1 MSDANPAGNG
11 SLPTPGPGGGQAT
24 DGQAPDRQAPGR
36 QDPDRRASSYD
47 PRAIE
52 YARQRAWD
60 SREAFRTPLLKA
72 TQSGVYIKASA
83 PFTSGNVHIGH
94 VRSYAIGDAYA
105 RFQRARGEP
114 VLFAFGFDAFGLPA
128 ELGAIANGESPA
140 EWVARCAEHM
150 TGQLRRLGFS
160 FDWERT
166 FMSSDP
172 IMYRW
177 SQWLFLT
184 LLDAGL
190 IYHGSGSVD
199 WCDTC
204 QTTLATIQV
213 EDGTCWRCHNPVRLI
228 QRAQWYLRISA
239 YLEEN
244 DRRTGELQKWDETSL
259 ASQRFVLGRAD
270 GVELQARA
278 ADGRELTVFT
288 PHAEGI
294 AQARFVLIS
303 PKHPEVERWSAE
315 AAVGEQLEEMRL
327 GGWERSSRGAEAVAL
342 VDTGCTVSISE
353 GGPSLPLLISP
364 AVDERFGATAVLG
377 IPGCD
382 RTDELIAERLGI
394 PLVEQEKGKEEG
406 GVGVEVDTG
415 PSESGSPV
423 AAAETEAGKPGGAL
437 PAATEAGPDGTPPAG
452 TAAGRAGEARP
463 ARSAAQG
470 PGGARPAVRYKAG
483 DFSISRQR
491 AWGTPIPIV
500 YCEDCGTVP
509 IPREQLPVELPRDLK
524 PTGAGNPLAEREE
537 FVNTACPRCGGP
549 ARRETD
555 TLDCHFDALWLWIPA
570 CVPASERERPLEE
583 ILALEDLRAWLPS
596 ERLVAGS
603 DSGNFMF
610 DQRITTKALRDIG
623 PLAFLADGEPF
634 AGALMHEMVIR
645 DGRKMSKHLG
655 NVVDPDELVESFG
668 ADTVR
673 MAVLW
678 AARPQK
684 SLNWSDSAVQ
694 FCQRFLHS
702 LWLYSRTRIA
712 QRVED
717 SGDLDPRRTEH
728 LRRRLEKW
736 CDIAVEKITEEL
748 AELEMHSAVRNAI
761 RLLDRIKDYEKRVLK
776 HSGALCR
783 EDHEA
788 LLDALGLMARVITPF
803 APHVGE
809 ELWESSGLGEP
820 GVDPPWPR
828 TGEWSRQ
835 PPVAAVS
842 RAEAMPVAG
851 SEE

>member
-1 MSDANPAGNG
+1 MSDANQAGNG
-11 SLPTPGPGGGQAT
+11 SPPTPGPEGGQAA
-24 DGQAPDRQAPGR
+24 DGQAPGGQAPGG
-36 QDPDRRASSYD
+36 QDTDRRAFPYD

-52 YARQRAWD
+52 HARQRAWESSD
-60 SREAFRTPLLKA
+60 AFRTPLLK
-72 TQSGVYIKASA
+72 TEQSGVYIKASA

-244 DRRTGELQKWDETSL
+244 DRRTGELEKWDETSL

-270 GVELQARA
+270 GVELRARA

-294 AQARFVLIS
+294 AQTRFVLIS
-303 PKHPEVERWSAE
+303 PKHPEVERWSAN

-327 GGWERSSRGAEAVAL
+327 GGWERSSRGAETVAL

-353 GGPSLPLLISP
+353 GGRSLPLLISP

-377 IPGCD
+377 IPECD

-394 PLVEQEKGKEEG
+394 PSAHEKEEEEG
-406 GVGVEVDTG
+406 GVGGNVDAG
-415 PSESGSPV
+415 SSGSGSPV
-423 AAAETEAGKPGGAL
+423 RPAEV
-437 PAATEAGPDGTPPAG
+437 
-452 TAAGRAGEARP
+452 AAGGSEGARP
-463 ARSAAQG
+463 AEPAADG
-470 PGGARPAVRYKAG
+470 PGPRLAVRYKAN

-491 AWGTPIPIV
+491 SWGTPIPIV
-500 YCEDCGTVP
+500 YCEACGTVP
-509 IPREQLPVELPRDLK
+509 IPKEQLPVELPRDLK
-524 PTGAGNPLAEREE
+524 PTGAGNPLAERED
-537 FVNTACPRCGGP
+537 FVNTTCPRCGGS
-549 ARRETD
+549 ATRETD

-570 CVPASERERPLEE
+570 CVPAPERERSLEE
-583 ILALEDLRAWLPS
+583 ILALDDLRAWLPS

-702 LWLYSRTRIA
+702 LWQYSQARFA
-712 QRVED
+712 QQVED
-717 SGDLDPRRTEH
+717 SGELDPRRTEH

-736 CDIAVEKITEEL
+736 CDTAVEKITEEL

-788 LLDALGLMARVITPF
+788 LLDALGLMARVIMPF
-803 APHVGE
+803 APHIGE
-809 ELWESSGLGEP
+809 ELWESSGLAEP

-828 TGEWSRQ
+828 AGEWSRQ
-835 PPVAAVS
+835 PPATTAPGAP
-842 RAEAMPVAG
+842 RAEPVPVAG
-851 SEE
+851 AEE

>member
-1 MSDANPAGNG
+1 V
-11 SLPTPGPGGGQAT
+11 
-24 DGQAPDRQAPGR
+24 
-36 QDPDRRASSYD
+36 
-47 PRAIE
+47 
-52 YARQRAWD
+52 
-60 SREAFRTPLLKA
+60 
-72 TQSGVYIKASA
+72 GVYIKASA

-128 ELGAIANGESPA
+128 ELGAIANGESPS

-166 FMSSDP
+166 FMSSDAV
-172 IMYRW
+172 MYRW

-213 EDGTCWRCHNPVRLI
+213 EDGACWRCHNPVRLI
-228 QRAQWYLRISA
+228 QRPQWYLRISA

-244 DRRTGELQKWDETSL
+244 DRRLGELRKWDETSL
-259 ASQRFVLGRAD
+259 ASQRFVLGRVD
-270 GVELQARA
+270 GVELEAHDA
-278 ADGRELTVFT
+278 EGRELTVFT

-294 AQARFVLIS
+294 ARARFVLIS
-303 PKHPEVERWSAE
+303 PKHPEVERWSADP
-315 AAVGEQLEEMRL
+315 AVAGQLEEMRL
-327 GGWERSSRGAEAVAL
+327 GGWERSSRGAEAAAL
-342 VDTGCTVSISE
+342 VDTGCTVRLALRT
-353 GGPSLPLLISP
+353 PSPDPPPPLPLFISP
-364 AVDERFGATAVLG
+364 VVDERFGATAVLG
-377 IPGCD
+377 IPELD
-382 RTDELIAERLGI
+382 HTDELIAQRLPGMAPVERDAKNA
-394 PLVEQEKGKEEG
+394 PYTSAHADVK
-406 GVGVEVDTG
+406 
-415 PSESGSPV
+415 SEAYTSTHADIKNEAYTS
-423 AAAETEAGKPGGAL
+423 AHARET
-437 PAATEAGPDGTPPAG
+437 
-452 TAAGRAGEARP
+452 
-463 ARSAAQG
+463 
-470 PGGARPAVRYKAG
+470 VRYKAN

-491 AWGTPIPIV
+491 SWGTPIPIV
-500 YCEDCGTVP
+500 YCEGCGTVP
-509 IPREQLPVELPRDLK
+509 VPKERLPVALPLDLK
-524 PTGAGNPLAEREE
+524 PTGAGNPLAERED
-537 FVNTACPRCGGP
+537 FVHTTCPRCGGP

-570 CVPASERERPLEE
+570 CVPARERERPLEE
-583 ILALEDLRAWLPS
+583 ILALSDLRAWLPS

-610 DQRITTKALRDIG
+610 DQRIITKALRDIG

-645 DGRKMSKHLG
+645 EGRKMSKHLG
-655 NVVDPDELVESFG
+655 NVVDPDGLVETFG

-694 FCQRFLHS
+694 FCHRFLRN
-702 LWLYSRTRIA
+702 LWQYAHARFA
-712 QRVED
+712 QSVAD
-717 SGDLDPRRTEH
+717 SGELDPASTEF

-736 CDIAVEKITEEL
+736 CEIAVAKITEDL

-761 RLLDRIKDYEKRVLK
+761 RLLDRIKDFESRVLK
-776 HSGALCR
+776 RSGALCR

-788 LLDALGLMARVITPF
+788 LREALGLMARVLTPF

-809 ELWESSGLGEP
+809 ELWLASGLGEP
-820 GVDPPWPR
+820 EVDPPWPSSPN
-828 TGEWSRQ
+828 ESH
-835 PPVAAVS
+835 VDLALCDDVS
-842 RAEAMPVAG
+842 RASG
-851 SEE
+851 